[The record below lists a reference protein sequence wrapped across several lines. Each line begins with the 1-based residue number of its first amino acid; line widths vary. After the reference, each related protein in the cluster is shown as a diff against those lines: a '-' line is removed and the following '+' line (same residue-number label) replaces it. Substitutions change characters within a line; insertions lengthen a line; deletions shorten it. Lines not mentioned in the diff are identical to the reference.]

1 MDNARYVVV
10 QHTSDEDV
18 GDRGLCYVMP
28 KLQDTVD
35 APKAAA
41 NKALETDAKE
51 CPKGEAAAITDSDI
65 KEYFSDVPEYYAGE
79 KDVYGGRHYH
89 NVYAVFK
96 MTM

>member
-1 MDNARYVVV
+1 MDNTRYIIV
-10 QHTSDEDV
+10 QHTSDKDV
-18 GDRGLCYVMP
+18 GDSGLCYVMP
-28 KLQDTVD
+28 KLYDTVD
-35 APKAAA
+35 AAKAAA
-41 NKALETDAKE
+41 NKALETDAEE

-96 MTM
+96 VVM